1 MKNYIPNITTLLN
14 LFSGCVA
21 VVLLSGGNFYL
32 SVWFIIASSVFDF
45 FDGMFARLLNSTS
58 KIGKDLDSLADMVSF
73 GLYPGFV
80 MYWLLSKSTLPE
92 CCGLYIPFLG
102 FLITCFSAL
111 RLAIFNNDESQ
122 AINFMGLP
130 TPANTLFILSLPYIL
145 INNYGHLIVSYY
157 TILMI
162 VIFSS
167 LILVAPIE
175 LFSLKIK
182 NITWHSNKF
191 IFTLIIISI
200 LLFSFFT
207 FKSIPIIILLY
218 IILSIIKKIVK

>member
-102 FLITCFSAL
+102 
-111 RLAIFNNDESQ
+111 IFNNDESQ